1 MAGIITEGLLELK
14 DEDYRAFHAKLIPN
28 IPIEKIIGVRTP
40 ALRKYAKEVA
50 KMPEAEAFLRELPHT
65 YYEES
70 NLHGALL
77 SLLYDAFSSAVI
89 SASVPSISISS

>member
-40 ALRKYAKEVA
+40 VLRKYAKEVA
-50 KMPEAEAFLRELPHT
+50 KLPKHFFGNFHILIMRKT
-65 YYEES
+65 IYMAHYYRC
-70 NLHGALL
+70 
-77 SLLYDAFSSAVI
+77 FI
-89 SASVPSISISS
+89 RRI

>member
-40 ALRKYAKEVA
+40 VLRKYAKEVA
-50 KMPEAEAFLRELPHT
+50 KLPEAEAFLWELPHT
-65 YYEES
+65 YYEEN
-70 NLHGALL
+70 NLLKDN
-77 SLLYDAFSSAVI
+77 LYQNKLACVI
-89 SASVPSISISS
+89 AYGINQYLEQR

>member
-40 ALRKYAKEVA
+40 VLRKYAKEVA
-50 KMPEAEAFLRELPHT
+50 KLPEAEAFLRELPHT
-65 YYEES
+65 YYEEN
-70 NLHGALL
+70 NLHVICYLRK
-77 SLLYDAFSSAVI
+77 SLRNTCLMSMRK
-89 SASVPSISISS
+89 

>member
-40 ALRKYAKEVA
+40 VLCEGSG
-50 KMPEAEAFLRELPHT
+50 EAAR
-65 YYEES
+65 
-70 NLHGALL
+70 GR
-77 SLLYDAFSSAVI
+77 
-89 SASVPSISISS
+89 SISSGTSTYLL